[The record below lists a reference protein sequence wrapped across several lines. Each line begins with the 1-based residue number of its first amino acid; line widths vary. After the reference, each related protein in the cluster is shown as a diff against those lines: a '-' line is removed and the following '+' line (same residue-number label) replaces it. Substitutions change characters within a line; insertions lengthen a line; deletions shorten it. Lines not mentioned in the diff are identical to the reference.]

1 MNLHNILKVFQE
13 MPHDF
18 FIVIVKWAV
27 ETMSILHSEKRLFV
41 NDDSVFILNSTNM
54 AF

>member
-1 MNLHNILKVFQE
+1 MNLHSILKVFQE